1 MRINK
6 TVKNCYNLP
15 PTGRVC
21 AILLMAKWPPIAPSI
36 MNNIEETFSRML
48 SLIETAQAIKNELES
63 LRKNT
68 TDEEWDKQLDSKF
81 GDLICYCMDLE
92 HELDKE

>member
-1 MRINK
+1 
-6 TVKNCYNLP
+6 
-15 PTGRVC
+15 
-21 AILLMAKWPPIAPSI
+21 

-81 GDLICYCMDLE
+81 GDLICYCVDLE

>member
-1 MRINK
+1 
-6 TVKNCYNLP
+6 
-15 PTGRVC
+15 
-21 AILLMAKWPPIAPSI
+21 
-36 MNNIEETFSRML
+36 ML

-68 TDEEWDKQLDSKF
+68 TDEEWDRQLDSKF

>member
-1 MRINK
+1 
-6 TVKNCYNLP
+6 
-15 PTGRVC
+15 
-21 AILLMAKWPPIAPSI
+21 LLVAKWPPIAPSI
-36 MNNIEETFSRML
+36 MNNVEETFSRML